1 MAEVEYLI
9 GTCGPYF
16 IDDTDPEFS
25 DDKQVIRRVDM
36 STEYYNKTES
46 DARFAPIAK
55 GVTNGDSH
63 DHSGGDGAQIA
74 HSNLSG
80 LSAGDDHTQY
90 ALRSANVKFTAEGGL
105 AIKLVNKTGSNS
117 VKGTVIRA
125 GTVVDNSFS
134 LETEEFEAIG
144 VVYDNGIAD
153 GNDCFVVVSG
163 IAEVLLKDGT
173 AATRGYWVKCA
184 DIDGRAEVTTPPTG
198 IGALSTA
205 EHFKEIGHCIES
217 KSSGTNVL
225 AKIVLHFN

>member
-9 GTCGPYF
+9 GTNGPFF
-16 IDDTDPEFS
+16 IDDTDVEFT
-25 DDKQVIRRVDM
+25 DDRQVMRRAD
-36 STEYYNKTES
+36 TADEYYNKTES

-63 DHSGGDGAQIA
+63 DHSGGDGAQIDHGGLA
-74 HSNLSG
+74 G
-80 LSAGDDHTQY
+80 LSDDDHTQY
-90 ALRSANVKFTAEGGL
+90 ALRSANIKFTAEGGL

-117 VKGTVIRA
+117 VKGTVVRT
-125 GTVVDNSFS
+125 GTVNDTSFS
-134 LETEEFEAIG
+134 VQTEEFEAIG
-144 VVYDNGIAD
+144 IVYEDEIAD

-184 DIDGRAEVTTPPTG
+184 DTDGRAEVTTPPTG
-198 IGALSTA
+198 IGALSTS

-217 KSSGTNVL
+217 KSSGTDVL